1 VIIVVGADKVADPRP
16 TDLSKHSL
24 VIAGHRTSISL
35 ERAFWDA
42 LQSIARER
50 QVSVAAL
57 AASVDAERGDANLS
71 SALRVFVLNEMARRR
86 EATGHS

>member
-1 VIIVVGADKVADPRP
+1 VITPGGADKAAEPRP

-24 VIAGHRTSISL
+24 VIAGHRPSISL

-50 QVSVAAL
+50 QVSIAAL
-57 AASVDAERGDANLS
+57 VASVDAQRGGANLS
-71 SALRVFVLNEMARRR
+71 SALRVFVLKETARRE
-86 EATGHS
+86 EATGL

>member
-1 VIIVVGADKVADPRP
+1 VIKLGGADKVAEARP

-50 QVSVAAL
+50 QVSIAAL
-57 AASVDAERGDANLS
+57 VASVDAQRGGANLS
-71 SALRVFVLNEMARRR
+71 SALRVFVLKETARRE
-86 EATGHS
+86 EATGL